1 VPAEGRDSLAE
12 LGIEMARSAGL
23 PGDPWSAP
31 EARDALRAVEDF
43 LGVVGHEAIR
53 EILFPEPEPR
63 WVPERDFPADAL
75 HRFLDGDHLET
86 RQAIF
91 ALLQE
96 PAFRFPLEM
105 DGATYRTR
113 VLDAVQELA
122 RRGYGSLAFP
132 EEYGGAGNLGRSIA
146 VFETLAHGD
155 LSVLVKFGV
164 QFGLFGGSVLQL
176 GTERHHRRYLQALGK
191 LELPG
196 CYAMTERGHGSN
208 VRDLETVARFEP
220 SSGEFVVHTPHDGA
234 CKEWIGNAALHG
246 RIATVFAQLV
256 IGDERHGVHAFLV
269 PIREGDGT
277 LLPGVRIED
286 CGPKEGLNGVDN
298 GRIWFDHVRIPRENL
313 LDRFGTVT
321 PEGEYSSPIP
331 GAGRRFFTMLG
342 TLVAGRISIA
352 AASLA
357 SARTAL
363 TIAVRYSEARRQ
375 FGPAGAAEVPILDY
389 LSQQRALLPRLAT
402 TYGLT
407 FALRHL
413 IRRHGDAEGG
423 DAREVE
429 VMAAGLKAYASRHNL
444 DTLQACR
451 EACGGQGYL
460 AANRF
465 AALRAD
471 TDVFTTFEGA
481 NVVLLLLVSKGLLS
495 RFNEEMGDLKLWG
508 MVKYLAD
515 RAGTRVA
522 ELNPIVTRRTDEDHL
537 LDPELHTSAFEYR
550 EEWLLASAGRRLKT
564 LIDAG
569 VDSFDAMNAC
579 QDHLVSLAM
588 AHTERV
594 VLLHFQD
601 AVMRAP
607 SPLLSEVL
615 RTLASLYALSRIDA
629 HKGWYLESG
638 YMEPAKTRAI
648 RTMVNR
654 LCGEVR
660 EQAVP
665 LVDAFGIPDAVLRAP
680 AAFASP

>member
-1 VPAEGRDSLAE
+1 
-12 LGIEMARSAGL
+12 
-23 PGDPWSAP
+23 
-31 EARDALRAVEDF
+31 
-43 LGVVGHEAIR
+43 
-53 EILFPEPEPR
+53 
-63 WVPERDFPADAL
+63 
-75 HRFLDGDHLET
+75 
-86 RQAIF
+86 
-91 ALLQE
+91 
-96 PAFRFPLEM
+96 
-105 DGATYRTR
+105 
-113 VLDAVQELA
+113 
-122 RRGYGSLAFP
+122 
-132 EEYGGAGNLGRSIA
+132 
-146 VFETLAHGD
+146 
-155 LSVLVKFGV
+155 
-164 QFGLFGGSVLQL
+164 
-176 GTERHHRRYLQALGK
+176 
-191 LELPG
+191 
-196 CYAMTERGHGSN
+196 
-208 VRDLETVARFEP
+208 
-220 SSGEFVVHTPHDGA
+220 
-234 CKEWIGNAALHG
+234 
-246 RIATVFAQLV
+246 
-256 IGDERHGVHAFLV
+256 
-269 PIREGDGT
+269 
-277 LLPGVRIED
+277 
-286 CGPKEGLNGVDN
+286 
-298 GRIWFDHVRIPRENL
+298 
-313 LDRFGTVT
+313 
-321 PEGEYSSPIP
+321 
-331 GAGRRFFTMLG
+331 MLG